1 MTALRRRL
9 IRVLPSLLLLMA
21 AVAALAVL
29 VWRLNVLDED
39 PLPEAPAAFVPTAEQ
54 KARGAYLALAGNC
67 AGCHT
72 APGGAAY
79 AGGRAIG
86 TPFGLLYAG
95 NLTPDAAGL
104 GGWSPDHFWRALH
117 NGRSRDGRL
126 LYPAFPYPHFSR
138 ISRADSDAL
147 FAWLTT
153 LRPVSG
159 RPPPNALRFPFDQ
172 PAALAVWRALF
183 FRPAAHQAQASQ
195 SAEWNRGAYL
205 VAGLGHCGACHSPRN
220 AAGATVSGDTLAGGL
235 IPSQN
240 WYAPSLLSATEAGLM
255 GWSQADAVSLLHTGK
270 VPGNKAGV
278 EGPMAEV
285 VFRSLQ
291 YLSDADVG
299 AVATYLRSLPEAD
312 APATGRPAQPSATV
326 LDRGGRLYAQ
336 NCASCHGRGGE
347 GDGAYPPLAGN
358 RGVTIESPA
367 NVVQMI
373 LHGGF
378 APATTGNPRP
388 LGMPPFL
395 QKLDD
400 AEVAAVAT
408 YIRNAWGNRAT
419 PVDSL
424 EAWRLR
430 GNSE

>member
-1 MTALRRRL
+1 MSASRSRVAVRL
-9 IRVLPSLLLLMA
+9 AWLLLWVGAGL
-21 AVAALAVL
+21 VVL
-29 VWRLNVLDED
+29 VWWLNRIDEV
-39 PLPEAPAAFVPTAEQ
+39 PLPTVPIVFAPTTEQ

-72 APGGAAY
+72 APGGASY
-79 AGGRAIG
+79 AGGRAIT
-86 TPFGLLYAG
+86 TPFGLLYPG

-104 GGWSPDHFWRALH
+104 GGWSADEFWRALH

-138 ISRADSDAL
+138 VVREDSDAL
-147 FAWLTT
+147 FAFLST
-153 LRPVSG
+153 LPPVA
-159 RPPPNALRFPFDQ
+159 RRTPPHALRFPFDQ

-183 FRPAAHQAQASQ
+183 FRPSVFRPDPAQ
-195 SAEWNRGAYL
+195 SAQWNRGAYL

-220 AAGATVSGDTLAGGL
+220 ALGATALDDALTGGT

-240 WYAPSLLSATEAGLM
+240 WYAPSLRSRSEAGLA
-255 GWSQADAVSLLHTGK
+255 GWSQADAVRLLHDGVAPAANAT
-270 VPGNKAGV
+270 V

-291 YLSDADVG
+291 HLDAADIGAIAVHLRALPEDKVADADASAVPSDTALARG
-299 AVATYLRSLPEAD
+299 A
-312 APATGRPAQPSATV
+312 G
-326 LDRGGRLYAQ
+326 LYRQ
-336 NCASCHGRGGE
+336 NCAGCHGRQGE
-347 GDGAYPPLAGN
+347 GEGGYPPLAGN
-358 RGVTIESPA
+358 RGVTMASPA

-378 APATTGNPRP
+378 APSTAGNPRP

-408 YIRNAWGNRAT
+408 YVRNAWGNRAA
-419 PVDSL
+419 PVGSV

-430 GNSE
+430 GNAE